1 MLNGI
6 SLGKPRKGP
15 KIAFITGGSGS
26 RFLAMELR
34 KHTHNAS
41 YIINTSDS
49 GGSTRQT
56 RQIFDMPAIGD
67 FRSRL
72 IDLAD
77 RELPGYSEATRLL
90 GYRLPKSDTPEDLE
104 SELRSLINGSHELL
118 AGMLA
123 SDGEVHAYALIIMK
137 ALEKFQSER
146 NVYEHSAGRKF
157 DLKNA
162 SIGNLFLTG
171 LYLEYE
177 RDLEVPIFLYKQ
189 LAGVKGNVIP
199 ATLDNI
205 HIAALMADGSNV
217 FGQHKITAST
227 NGPVKDVWFVVGEE
241 PGAARVFP
249 TANPVAIDAIREAN
263 LIVFSMGSFYTS
275 IVSTLLIPGMAKAI
289 RESSAPKVFIANPVQ
304 DEETVGMSVGDMAN
318 EIIRVLAQNDMRPGD
333 ATNYLTYIIANRR
346 YGNSPFVVSK
356 YGNHFSYILGD
367 TSKLDKNIEVIRTSL
382 LSPGSQIEYDPEL
395 LTKILLG

>member
-1 MLNGI
+1 MLNRV
-6 SLGKPRKGP
+6 SHP

-56 RQIFDMPAIGD
+56 RLVFDMPAIGD

-90 GYRLPKSDTPEDLE
+90 GYRLPKSNTPAELE

-123 SDGEVHAYALIIMK
+123 SNGEVHAYALIIMK
-137 ALEKFQSER
+137 ALERFQSER
-146 NVYEHSAGRKF
+146 GTYEHSVGRKF
-157 DLKNA
+157 DLRNA

-171 LYLEYE
+171 LYLEYD

-205 HIAALMADGSNV
+205 HIAARMADGPSIL
-217 FGQHKITAST
+217 GQHRITAST
-227 NGPVKDVWFVVGEE
+227 NGPVEEVLFVSGENQ
-241 PGAARVFP
+241 GAEKVSP
-249 TANPVAIDAIREAN
+249 TVNPVAIEALGEAN

-275 IVSTLLIPGMAKAI
+275 IISTLLIPGMAKAI
-289 RESSAPKVFIANPVQ
+289 RKSSAPKVFIANSVQ

-318 EIIRVLAQNDMRPGD
+318 ELVRVLAQNDSLP
-333 ATNYLTYIIANRR
+333 AKTTSYLTHVIANCHKEDH
-346 YGNSPFVVSK
+346 PLVTTK
-356 YGNHFSYILGD
+356 YGNQYGIVSSDSSG
-367 TSKLDKNIEVIRTSL
+367 LDRDVKVIRRNL
-382 LSPGSQIEYDPEL
+382 LSQGSQRKYDPEL
-395 LTKILLG
+395 LTKILLGIF